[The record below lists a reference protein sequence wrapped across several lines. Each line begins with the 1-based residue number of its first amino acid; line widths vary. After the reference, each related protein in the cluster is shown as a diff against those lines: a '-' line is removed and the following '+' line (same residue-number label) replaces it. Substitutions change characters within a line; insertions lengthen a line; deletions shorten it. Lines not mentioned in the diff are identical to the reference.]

1 MTDVKDQEHLRD
13 TISSVLEISRTSW
26 KLKNDQENYEEEMNE
41 GDFPRSML
49 LKAITRHPLASAATV
64 AALWYVGPGRFGA
77 MAVAG
82 VSLFMRHR
90 ISILPLAEQLMSSNI
105 LKPKKKPYQPST
117 PD

>member
-13 TISSVLEISRTSW
+13 TISSVLEISRASW
-26 KLKNDQENYEEEMNE
+26 KLKNNQEAYEEEINE

-49 LKAITRHPLASAATV
+49 LRTLTRHPLASAATA
-64 AALWYVGPGRFGA
+64 AALWYVGPARFGA

-82 VSLFMRHR
+82 ISLFMRHR
-90 ISILPLAEQLMSSNI
+90 MSILPLAEQLMTSSI
-105 LKPKKKPYQPST
+105 LKPRKKPTQASE

>member
-13 TISSVLEISRTSW
+13 TISSVLEISRASW

-49 LKAITRHPLASAATV
+49 LKTITRHPLASAATA

-90 ISILPLAEQLMSSNI
+90 MSILPLAEQLMTSNI
-105 LKPKKKPYQPST
+105 LKPRKKPSQPST